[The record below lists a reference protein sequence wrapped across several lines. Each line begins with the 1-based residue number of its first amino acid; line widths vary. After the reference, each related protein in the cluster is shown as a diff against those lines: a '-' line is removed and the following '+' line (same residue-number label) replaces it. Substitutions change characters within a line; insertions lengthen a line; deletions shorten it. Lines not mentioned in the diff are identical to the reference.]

1 MADTREFADF
11 LRRLRTLLIV
21 LVAIVALGT
30 IGLVVTEGVGL
41 WRGFIWTL
49 DILATVGSIPA
60 PETVGGQIVKVAL
73 IVLGVGTLFY
83 GLVTVT
89 EVFVSGHL
97 AELLQERRAQK
108 LIDATSDHYIICGFG
123 RVGRQVARDL
133 RAAGARYVVVD
144 HNPEMRDHAQ
154 GIGVRFIEGEPS
166 DDEVLRSA
174 GVMRAR
180 GVIACVDSDADNIF
194 ITLTVR
200 GLRPDIAIVARAS
213 EETVEAKLLRAGATR
228 VISPYKTS
236 GAEMARLAL
245 NPQIRGALEVAPEYR
260 MEEIEVAPGSAGEGQ
275 AIGDVRGGAIIVGV
289 RDASGQFQPQPSAE
303 TVLHAGDVVTAM
315 GTGRTMERL
324 EDPVDRLRVPRI
336 GEEEVEEPGAG
347 ALARRGRRPE
357 ARLQRVAQARGH
369 VARRRPD
376 DRREDERGVRRVVA
390 VAGLLGA
397 LERRARPRRAAV
409 GQPAGRRLDGGAQ
422 CGDRRHVR
430 VLVPAGAKRSSRLS
444 IVRPVPIAVTT
455 SPACSTVSAGG
466 WGWNWP
472 EASRTPTMIAP
483 PRTSAIG

>member
-1 MADTREFADF
+1 MADTREFAAF
-11 LRRLRTLLIV
+11 LRRLRALLIV
-21 LVAIVALGT
+21 LAAIVALGT
-30 IGLVVTEGVGL
+30 IGLVITEDVGV

-166 DDEVLRSA
+166 DDEVMRAA

-213 EETVEAKLLRAGATR
+213 EEAVEAKLLRAGATR

-236 GAEMARLAL
+236 GSEMARLSL

-260 MEEIEVAPGSAGEGQ
+260 MEEIEVAAGSPGEGQ
-275 AIGDVRGGAIIVGV
+275 PIADVRGGAIIVGV
-289 RDASGQFQPQPSAE
+289 RDASGQFQPQPPAE

-324 EDPVDRLRVPRI
+324 EDLFAP
-336 GEEEVEEPGAG
+336 AG
-347 ALARRGRRPE
+347 T
-357 ARLQRVAQARGH
+357 
-369 VARRRPD
+369 
-376 DRREDERGVRRVVA
+376 
-390 VAGLLGA
+390 
-397 LERRARPRRAAV
+397 RAR
-409 GQPAGRRLDGGAQ
+409 
-422 CGDRRHVR
+422 
-430 VLVPAGAKRSSRLS
+430 S
-444 IVRPVPIAVTT
+444 
-455 SPACSTVSAGG
+455 
-466 WGWNWP
+466 
-472 EASRTPTMIAP
+472 
-483 PRTSAIG
+483 

>member
-30 IGLVVTEGVGL
+30 IGLVVTEGVGV

-324 EDPVDRLRVPRI
+324 EDLFAP
-336 GEEEVEEPGAG
+336 AG
-347 ALARRGRRPE
+347 S
-357 ARLQRVAQARGH
+357 
-369 VARRRPD
+369 
-376 DRREDERGVRRVVA
+376 
-390 VAGLLGA
+390 
-397 LERRARPRRAAV
+397 RAR
-409 GQPAGRRLDGGAQ
+409 
-422 CGDRRHVR
+422 
-430 VLVPAGAKRSSRLS
+430 
-444 IVRPVPIAVTT
+444 T
-455 SPACSTVSAGG
+455 
-466 WGWNWP
+466 
-472 EASRTPTMIAP
+472 
-483 PRTSAIG
+483 

>member
-21 LVAIVALGT
+21 LAAIVALGT
-30 IGLVVTEGVGL
+30 IGLVVTEGVGV

-144 HNPEMRDHAQ
+144 HNPEMREHAQ

-166 DDEVLRSA
+166 DDEVLRAA

-213 EETVEAKLLRAGATR
+213 EEPVEAKLLRAGATR

-236 GAEMARLAL
+236 GAEMARIAL

-289 RDASGQFQPQPSAE
+289 RDVSGQFHPQPEAE
-303 TVLHAGDVVTAM
+303 TILRAGDVVMAM
-315 GTGRTMERL
+315 GTERTMERL
-324 EDPVDRLRVPRI
+324 E
-336 GEEEVEEPGAG
+336 
-347 ALARRGRRPE
+347 
-357 ARLQRVAQARGH
+357 
-369 VARRRPD
+369 
-376 DRREDERGVRRVVA
+376 
-390 VAGLLGA
+390 GLFAPSGT
-397 LERRARPRRAAV
+397 RT
-409 GQPAGRRLDGGAQ
+409 
-422 CGDRRHVR
+422 
-430 VLVPAGAKRSSRLS
+430 RS
-444 IVRPVPIAVTT
+444 
-455 SPACSTVSAGG
+455 
-466 WGWNWP
+466 
-472 EASRTPTMIAP
+472 
-483 PRTSAIG
+483 

>member
-1 MADTREFADF
+1 MTDRGEFRAF

-21 LVAIVALGT
+21 LAAIVALGT
-30 IGLVVTEGVGL
+30 IGLVVTESVGV

-60 PETVGGQIVKVAL
+60 PETVPGQIVKVGL

-97 AELLQERRAQK
+97 AELLQERRQQK

-144 HNPEMRDHAQ
+144 HNPEMREHAQ

-166 DDEVLRSA
+166 DDEIMRAA

-213 EETVEAKLLRAGATR
+213 EEPVEAKLLRAGATR

-236 GAEMARLAL
+236 GSEMARLAL
-245 NPQIRGALEVAPEYR
+245 NPQIRGALEVAPQYR

-275 AIGDVRGGAIIVGV
+275 PIGDVRGGAIIVGV
-289 RDASGQFQPQPSAE
+289 RDASGQFQPQPPAE
-303 TVLHAGDVVTAM
+303 TVLRAGDVVMAM
-315 GTGRTMERL
+315 GTERTMERL
-324 EDPVDRLRVPRI
+324 EDLFAP
-336 GEEEVEEPGAG
+336 AG
-347 ALARRGRRPE
+347 T
-357 ARLQRVAQARGH
+357 
-369 VARRRPD
+369 
-376 DRREDERGVRRVVA
+376 
-390 VAGLLGA
+390 
-397 LERRARPRRAAV
+397 RAR
-409 GQPAGRRLDGGAQ
+409 
-422 CGDRRHVR
+422 
-430 VLVPAGAKRSSRLS
+430 S
-444 IVRPVPIAVTT
+444 
-455 SPACSTVSAGG
+455 
-466 WGWNWP
+466 
-472 EASRTPTMIAP
+472 
-483 PRTSAIG
+483 

>member
-21 LVAIVALGT
+21 LAAIVVLGT
-30 IGLVVTEGVGL
+30 IGLVVTEGVGV

-213 EETVEAKLLRAGATR
+213 EEAVEAKLLRAGATR

-289 RDASGQFQPQPSAE
+289 RDASGQFQPQPSVE

-324 EDPVDRLRVPRI
+324 EDLF
-336 GEEEVEEPGAG
+336 A
-347 ALARRGRRPE
+347 
-357 ARLQRVAQARGH
+357 
-369 VARRRPD
+369 
-376 DRREDERGVRRVVA
+376 
-390 VAGLLGA
+390 
-397 LERRARPRRAAV
+397 
-409 GQPAGRRLDGGAQ
+409 PAG
-422 CGDRRHVR
+422 
-430 VLVPAGAKRSSRLS
+430 
-444 IVRPVPIAVTT
+444 T
-455 SPACSTVSAGG
+455 
-466 WGWNWP
+466 
-472 EASRTPTMIAP
+472 RT
-483 PRTSAIG
+483 RT

>member
-1 MADTREFADF
+1 MADTREFAAF

-21 LVAIVALGT
+21 LAAIVALGT
-30 IGLVVTEGVGL
+30 IGLVVTEGVGV

-144 HNPEMRDHAQ
+144 HNPEMREHAQ

-166 DDEVLRSA
+166 DDEVMRAA

-213 EETVEAKLLRAGATR
+213 EEAVEAKLLRAGATR

-236 GAEMARLAL
+236 GSEMARLSL

-260 MEEIEVAPGSAGEGQ
+260 MEEIEVAAGSPGEGQ
-275 AIGDVRGGAIIVGV
+275 PIADVRGGAIIVGV
-289 RDASGQFQPQPSAE
+289 RDASGQFQPQPPAE

-324 EDPVDRLRVPRI
+324 EDLFAP
-336 GEEEVEEPGAG
+336 AG
-347 ALARRGRRPE
+347 S
-357 ARLQRVAQARGH
+357 
-369 VARRRPD
+369 
-376 DRREDERGVRRVVA
+376 
-390 VAGLLGA
+390 
-397 LERRARPRRAAV
+397 RAR
-409 GQPAGRRLDGGAQ
+409 
-422 CGDRRHVR
+422 
-430 VLVPAGAKRSSRLS
+430 
-444 IVRPVPIAVTT
+444 T
-455 SPACSTVSAGG
+455 
-466 WGWNWP
+466 
-472 EASRTPTMIAP
+472 
-483 PRTSAIG
+483 

>member
-30 IGLVVTEGVGL
+30 IGLVVTEDVGV

-60 PETVGGQIVKVAL
+60 PATVGGQVVKVAL

-97 AELLQERRAQK
+97 AELLQERRTQK

-144 HNPEMRDHAQ
+144 HNPEMREHAQ

-166 DDEVLRSA
+166 DDEVLRAA

-236 GAEMARLAL
+236 GSEMARLAL
-245 NPQIRGALEVAPEYR
+245 NPQIRGALEVAPQYR

-303 TVLHAGDVVTAM
+303 TLLHAGDVVTAM
-315 GTGRTMERL
+315 GTERTMARL
-324 EDPVDRLRVPRI
+324 EDLFAP
-336 GEEEVEEPGAG
+336 AG
-347 ALARRGRRPE
+347 T
-357 ARLQRVAQARGH
+357 
-369 VARRRPD
+369 
-376 DRREDERGVRRVVA
+376 
-390 VAGLLGA
+390 
-397 LERRARPRRAAV
+397 RAR
-409 GQPAGRRLDGGAQ
+409 
-422 CGDRRHVR
+422 
-430 VLVPAGAKRSSRLS
+430 
-444 IVRPVPIAVTT
+444 T
-455 SPACSTVSAGG
+455 
-466 WGWNWP
+466 
-472 EASRTPTMIAP
+472 
-483 PRTSAIG
+483 